1 MESTV
6 QTTEIAYLIGIGVL
20 IMVLLVLVMLAY
32 SNRAQRKLLQQK
44 METQGLELRYQQEL
58 IQHNL
63 LTQEE
68 ERQRIAAHLHDD
80 IGSKLGVLSLTFH
93 RLRRTGAH
101 QPDYE
106 SLCEEITSLI
116 GTTLQTART
125 VSHDLLPPT
134 LENFGLIVALEEFIE
149 GVRKTGTVDFRFDC
163 EVERSEL
170 GDAIAELN
178 LFRIVQELTSNS
190 LKHANANFIGLHLH
204 KTQDGVLLLEYAD
217 DGRGFDVGTAN
228 ARGLGTRNL
237 ENRARILNG
246 TIEVKTAVG
255 EGFQFRLTW
264 PRTAVTH

>member
-6 QTTEIAYLIGIGVL
+6 QTTEIIYLIGIGIL
-20 IMVLLVLVMLAY
+20 IMVLLALVMLAY
-32 SNRAQRKLLQQK
+32 SSRAQRKMLQQR

-80 IGSKLGVLSLTFH
+80 IGSKLGVLNLTFH
-93 RLRRTGAH
+93 RLRRMAAH
-101 QPDYE
+101 QADYE
-106 SLCEEITSLI
+106 PLCEEITGLI
-116 GTTLQTART
+116 ATTLETARR

-149 GVRKTGTVDFRFDC
+149 GVRKTGAVDFRFDC
-163 EVERSEL
+163 AVDRSDL
-170 GDAIAELN
+170 NGPIAELN

-190 LKHANANFIGLHLH
+190 LKHAQASFIGLLLQ
-204 KTQDGVLLLEYAD
+204 KNPDGTLLLEYAD
-217 DGRGFDVGTAN
+217 DGKGFDINTAN

-237 ENRARILNG
+237 ENRASILGG

-255 EGFQFRLTW
+255 EGFHFALRW
-264 PRTAVTH
+264 PGV